1 MNIFICIKCNVP
13 PLNHRNLH
21 GRFWMDLITPI
32 LEESF
37 SFEYFGHRKR
47 SDITALLQLCLLAS
61 LFLFFDD
68 LSAVAG
74 SNKMCCEMFPLS
86 YEKET
91 FHFATP

>member
-13 PLNHRNLH
+13 TLNHRCHRNLH
-21 GRFWMDLITPI
+21 DRFWMDLITPI
-32 LEESF
+32 LEEF
-37 SFEYFGHRKR
+37 
-47 SDITALLQLCLLAS
+47 DITALLQLFTLAS

-74 SNKMCCEMFPLS
+74 NNEKCCEMFPLS
-86 YEKET
+86 YENET